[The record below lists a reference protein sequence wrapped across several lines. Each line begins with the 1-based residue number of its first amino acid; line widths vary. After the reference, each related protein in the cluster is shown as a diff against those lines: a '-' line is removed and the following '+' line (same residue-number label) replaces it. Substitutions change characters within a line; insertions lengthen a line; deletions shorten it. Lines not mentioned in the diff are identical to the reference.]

1 MRPGIRAL
9 PNGPTAIGRNYSN
22 MNNLAILHYAGAPEE
37 NPQQDP
43 TVNIPVSQTPLV
55 ETDLH
60 VSFSN
65 ELLRTR
71 LTFRC
76 A

>member
-1 MRPGIRAL
+1 MQPGIRSL
-9 PNGPTAIGRNYSN
+9 PVAAGRSFNYSDL
-22 MNNLAILHYAGAPEE
+22 NNLAVLHYAGASSG
-37 NPQQDP
+37 NPKSDP

-55 ETDLH
+55 ETELH
-60 VSFSN
+60 VSLPN

-71 LTFRC
+71 LTFPC